1 MCIRDSPYTNGRIH
15 IGHLAGAY
23 IPADIYARF
32 KRLSNNDV
40 AYICGSDEHGVAIS
54 IRAKKEKKTP
64 REIINKYHELIKKSF
79 LDFGISFDNYSRT
92 SSKIHHETASKFF
105 KNLDKKEIFEVRIS
119 DQLYDPREN
128 QF

>member
-1 MCIRDSPYTNGRIH
+1 MESNKRYTITSALPYTNGRIH

-64 REIINKYHELIKKSF
+64 REIINKYQ
-79 LDFGISFDNYSRT
+79 
-92 SSKIHHETASKFF
+92 KFF
-105 KNLDKKEIFEVRIS
+105 RFWYFVR
-119 DQLYDPREN
+119 
-128 QF
+128 